1 MNSIGGLSNKG
12 FSEMVQWFGTRRL
25 SSGLLFEGLSKCVK
39 KYSKGCLIT
48 EVVQWVSKTKSFC
61 FETSFH
67 TWKIVCMRKSVRI
80 GHDIDIHI
88 EICIF
93 YLNVCE

>member
-12 FSEMVQWFGTRRL
+12 LSVMVQWFDTQRL
-25 SSGLLFEGLSKCVK
+25 SSGSLFGGLSKRV
-39 KYSKGCLIT
+39 KYSEGYLIS

-67 TWKIVCMRKSVRI
+67 TWKIACMRESVRT

-93 YLNVCE
+93 YMNV